1 MPGGAQQEGQQ
12 VAAVD
17 HPARSR
23 MGNQSDLTANPAI
36 SHPVF
41 GTPFCSSM
49 LTWVCSPSRIGVCF
63 CKARKHCVLCTALCS
78 HFLLP
83 LPFFQC
89 LRAGSAPWVPI
100 PLSHPCQG
108 RRQTHWCSRTAT
120 LLRLFLLRDV
130 VPRCGMEHVSLC
142 FVT

>member
-1 MPGGAQQEGQQ
+1 MPSKRGS
-12 VAAVD
+12 
-17 HPARSR
+17 RSR
-23 MGNQSDLTANPAI
+23 PSITLHEAGCGINLTSQQIQQSATLSLGHLFVLRCWLGFAVLLE
-36 SHPVF
+36 S
-41 GTPFCSSM
+41 
-49 LTWVCSPSRIGVCF
+49 GVCF

-89 LRAGSAPWVPI
+89 LRAGSAPWLPI